1 MISNLGV
8 VDVSQLNLSRL
19 MRSKAE
25 SEEPHQSIHSIDGG
39 SQQRPVYEGGP
50 SLRDRATQCREDH
63 VADNHEHNGRNQASQ

>member
-50 SLRDRATQCREDH
+50 
-63 VADNHEHNGRNQASQ
+63 VP